1 MVQEKVTVYEILH
14 IAPGERKVFELPS
27 GKAMYSAKNTAY
39 VQPKMNPRTDVERY
53 MCEELGVE
61 DGIYKLAIT
70 AIPKGE
76 AKNDE
81 A

>member
-39 VQPKMNPRTDVERY
+39 VQPKMHPRPDVERY
-53 MCEELGVE
+53 QCEELGE
-61 DGIYKLAIT
+61 MDGVFGLAIT
-70 AIPKGE
+70 AIPKE
-76 AKNDE
+76 VKDDE
-81 A
+81 G